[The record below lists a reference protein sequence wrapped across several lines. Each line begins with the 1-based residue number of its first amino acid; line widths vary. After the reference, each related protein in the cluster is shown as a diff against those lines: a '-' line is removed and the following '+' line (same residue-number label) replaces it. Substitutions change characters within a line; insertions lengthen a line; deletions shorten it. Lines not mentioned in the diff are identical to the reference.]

1 MPERIQSIRG
11 IHDVLPPVSETF
23 SKAERAMQAVLS
35 QYGYQEI
42 RLPMLEQTELFKRS
56 LGEVTDIVE
65 KEMYTFRDRN
75 GDSLALRPE
84 GTAGFMRAGIQHGFL
99 YQQPARFWY
108 SGPFFRRERPQKGR
122 YRQFHQIGAEAFGF
136 TDPDI
141 DAELIM
147 LSQHIWRKL
156 SIKPSLEINSLG
168 NLQARQTYRGKLI
181 AYLQQHENKLNNE
194 ERRRLHTNPMRI
206 LDSKN
211 QNLQT
216 VIDNAPSLTEYLD
229 AESREH
235 FEGLRQLLAA
245 ANIEYTINPRLV
257 RGLDYYSKTVFE
269 WTANK
274 LPAAQATV
282 CAGGRYD
289 GLAQQLGGKPC
300 TAVGFAIGLERLVA
314 LLGETRLGS
323 HVIDAYLVLLGQEA
337 ERVGVKIIADLRT
350 KVPDCSV
357 VMNCG
362 GGSIKSQMKRADK
375 SNAKLAVILGGDEIE
390 NNKATVKFLREQR
403 DQETV
408 PQENLV
414 SFFNKYLS
422 IGE

>member
-11 IHDVLPPVSETF
+11 IHDVLPPISETS
-23 SKAERAMQAVLS
+23 SKVERALQTVLR

-42 RLPMLEQTELFKRS
+42 RLPLFEKTELFKRS

-75 GDSLALRPE
+75 GDSLTLRPE

-99 YQQPARFWY
+99 YQQPSRFWY

-136 TDPDI
+136 EGPDI

-147 LSQHIWRKL
+147 LGQHMWKKL
-156 SIKPSLEINSLG
+156 SIEPKLEINSLG
-168 NLQARQTYRGKLI
+168 NLQARQTYREKLI
-181 AYLQQHENKLNNE
+181 AYLRQYEDKLDDGE
-194 ERRRLHTNPMRI
+194 KCRLYTNPMRI

-211 QNLQT
+211 QDLRA
-216 VIDNAPSLTEYLD
+216 VIHNAPSLLEYLD

-235 FEGLRQLLAA
+235 FEGLQQLLVA

-257 RGLDYYSKTVFE
+257 RGLDYYGRTVFE
-269 WTANK
+269 WTANE
-274 LPAAQATV
+274 LDAAQATV

-289 GLAQQLGGKPC
+289 DLARQLGGKPC
-300 TAVGFAIGLERLVA
+300 TAAGFAIGLERLVA
-314 LLGETRLGS
+314 LLEEAQFESR
-323 HVIDAYLVLLGQEA
+323 VIDAYLVLLGQEA
-337 ERVGVKIIADLRT
+337 ERVGIKILAGLRT
-350 KVPDCSV
+350 RIPTCSI

-375 SNAKLAVILGGDEIE
+375 SNAKLAIILGEDEIK
-390 NNKATVKFLREQR
+390 NNNVTLKFLREQH

-408 PQENLV
+408 PQEDLV
-414 SFFNKYLS
+414 SFFNRYLN
-422 IGE
+422 IDR